1 MTFNVA
7 IFEEE
12 FPIAGSF
19 VISRGA
25 KTKAAVVRVVI
36 SYGSYSGQGEC
47 VPYARYGESIASV
60 VAQINEAK
68 SVLENGISRLELLSQ
83 MPGGAARNAVD
94 CALWDLEAKQSKT
107 SAFQLAGIET
117 CMPITTAFT
126 LSMGTAQSM
135 AQAARAAAYR
145 PLLKIK
151 VGGEG
156 DMERLHAVRQA
167 APNSKIIVDANEGW
181 TRDNVEANLALCFKL
196 GVSLI
201 EQPLP
206 ADQDDLLAHIDH
218 PVLVFAD
225 ESVHQS
231 KDLAALK
238 GRYDGVNIKLD
249 KAGGLTE
256 ALRMH
261 AIAKE
266 IGLKSMIGCMVGSSL
281 AMAPAFALA
290 QSADFVDLDGPLL
303 LSNDRAAGLR
313 YEGSTVYPPESELW
327 G

>member
-1 MTFNVA
+1 MPFTVA
-7 IFEEE
+7 VFEEE

-25 KTKAAVVRVVI
+25 KTKAAVVRIVI
-36 SYGSYSGQGEC
+36 SDGANQGQGEC

-60 VAQINEAK
+60 VLQINSAI
-68 SVLENGISRLELLSQ
+68 SMIENGITRDALLNA
-83 MPGGAARNAVD
+83 MPAGAARNAVD
-94 CALWDLEAKQSKT
+94 CALWDLEAKQSKV
-107 SAFQLAGIET
+107 SAFQLAGIKS
-117 CMPITTAFT
+117 CLPVTTAFT
-126 LSMGTAQSM
+126 LSMGTPQSM
-135 AQAARAAAYR
+135 AEAARAASHR

-151 VGGEG
+151 VGGVG
-156 DMERLHAVRQA
+156 DLERLQAVREA
-167 APNSKIIVDANEGW
+167 APNSKIVVDANEGW
-181 TRDNVEANLALCFKL
+181 TIENLVANLAQCYEL
-196 GVSLI
+196 GVTLV

-206 ADQDDLLAHIDH
+206 AQNDAILADIDH
-218 PVLVFAD
+218 PVLIFAD

-231 KDLAALK
+231 KDLAKLK

-261 AIAKE
+261 AITKE

-290 QSADFVDLDGPLL
+290 QTADFVDLDGPLL
-303 LSNDRAAGLR
+303 LAQDREPGLR
-313 YEGSTVYPPESELW
+313 YDGSTLYPPEPPLW

>member
-1 MTFNVA
+1 MTFTVA
-7 IFEEE
+7 VFQEE

-25 KTKAAVVRVVI
+25 KTKASVVRVTI
-36 SYGSYSGQGEC
+36 NNGAYIGQGEC

-60 VAQINEAK
+60 VAQINDAK

-83 MPGGAARNAVD
+83 MPAGAARNAVD
-94 CALWDLEAKQSKT
+94 CALWDLEAKQTKT
-107 SAFQLAGIET
+107 SAFHLAGIEK
-117 CMPITTAFT
+117 CMPVTTAFT
-126 LSMGTAQSM
+126 LSMGTPQSM
-135 AQAARAAAYR
+135 AEAARAASFR

-151 VGGEG
+151 VGGDG
-156 DMERLHAVRQA
+156 DMERLRAVREA
-167 APNSKIIVDANEGW
+167 ALNSKIVVDANEGW
-181 TRDNVEANLALCFKL
+181 TRDNLEANLALCFKL
-196 GVSLI
+196 GVSLV

-206 ADQDDLLAHIDH
+206 ADQDDVLAHINH

-256 ALRMH
+256 ALKMH

-290 QSADFVDLDGPLL
+290 QTADFVDLDGPLL
-303 LSNDRAAGLR
+303 LANDRKPGLR
-313 YEGSTVYPPESELW
+313 YEGSSVYPPEPELW

>member
-1 MTFNVA
+1 MTFKVA
-7 IFEEE
+7 VFEEE

-25 KTKAAVVRVVI
+25 KTKAAVVRVII
-36 SYGSYSGQGEC
+36 SDGTHSGQGEC

-60 VAQINEAK
+60 VSQIHA
-68 SVLENGISRLELLSQ
+68 SISMIENGITRPDLLSA
-83 MPGGAARNAVD
+83 MPAGAARNAVD
-94 CALWDLEAKQSKT
+94 CALWDLEAKQLKT
-107 SAFQLAGIET
+107 SAFQMAGIEK
-117 CMPITTAFT
+117 CLPVTTAFT
-126 LSMGTAQSM
+126 LSMGTPQSM
-135 AQAARAAAYR
+135 AEAAQAAAHR

-151 VGGEG
+151 VGGVG
-156 DMERLHAVRQA
+156 DLERLQTVREA

-181 TRDNVEANLALCFKL
+181 NNENLEVNLAQCFKL
-196 GVSLI
+196 GVTLV

-206 ADQDDLLAHIDH
+206 AGHDALLAHIDH
-218 PVLVFAD
+218 PVLIFAD
-225 ESVHQS
+225 ESVHQA
-231 KDLAALK
+231 KDLATLK

-256 ALRMH
+256 ALKMH

-290 QSADFVDLDGPLL
+290 QTADFVDLDGPLL
-303 LSNDRAAGLR
+303 LARDREPGLR
-313 YEGSTVYPPESELW
+313 YVGSTLYPPEPSLW